1 MGGGF
6 TREEP
11 TVGRGIG
18 LTSVRAA
25 TADDLEAMA
34 RLHRTA
40 YSRDHFLALLPEA
53 VLADYYSRFLDVE
66 SRVAVRSGGSD
77 GSQTAELLGFA
88 VFGRDIESRIAA
100 FKRDRRRS
108 IAAVALRHP
117 LLAAR
122 KALVAK
128 NQRREASSHTP
139 AAALL
144 LSIAV
149 RDKGR
154 GVGELLL
161 QDMLDRCAAAGEDR
175 IGLYVRRRNLRAINA
190 YLRAGFAIVTSIT
203 DQYYMERM
211 LNSDSNMRDV

>member
-1 MGGGF
+1 MGRA
-6 TREEP
+6 T
-11 TVGRGIG
+11 GR
-18 LTSVRAA
+18 TAVRAA
-25 TADDLEAMA
+25 TADDLQAMA
-34 RLHRTA
+34 RLHRAA

-53 VLADYYSRFLDVE
+53 VLADYYGRFLDVE
-66 SRVAVRSGGSD
+66 SRLAVHSGGPN
-77 GSQTAELLGFA
+77 GLQAEELLGFA

-117 LLAAR
+117 FLAAR
-122 KALVAK
+122 KALIAGR
-128 NQRREASSHTP
+128 QQREASSHAP

-149 RDKGR
+149 REKGK

-161 QDMLDRCAAAGEDR
+161 RDMLDRSTAAGEAR
-175 IGLYVRRRNLRAINA
+175 IGLYVRHQNVRAINA
-190 YLRAGFAIVTSIT
+190 YLRMGFTIVTSIT

-211 LNSDSNMRDV
+211 LNSDPHTRDV